1 VGHRYVT
8 HLANA
13 DGGMMNRQRRE
24 LIKTKRQGLRLP
36 DIGLSKRA
44 INLRNRLSAV
54 GFNLQRSHTAEY
66 AWVIYRLN
74 VDMNHQL
81 ALNARTLEEVSSFVK
96 LEEQSIMNRVIK

>member
-1 VGHRYVT
+1 
-8 HLANA
+8 
-13 DGGMMNRQRRE
+13 MNRRE
-24 LIKTKRQGLRLP
+24 LIKLKRTGLKLP

-54 GFNLQRSHTAEY
+54 GFNLQRSHNSD
-66 AWVIYRLN
+66 WGWDIYKLD